1 MKKITISVLSI
12 FVFSLSFSQ
21 TDITRYH
28 LKGKVA
34 QNFLYNPAERSD
46 YRVDLSLIPSIG
58 FSLSNFSSF
67 NDVFTLNKAKDGYNI
82 NLKKLLSNIEDNKNT
97 DIDLCLNVFNLGL
110 NMGSGTSVG
119 IFLNT
124 RANLHLAWPYNL
136 VKIAFEGNGGDNLK
150 KELKDRVNLSVSSY
164 NEIGFS
170 FSKKFMEDDALAIGV
185 NVKYLLGNI
194 FADFGENG
202 IDYSIKTD
210 PDTYNITLDYQNYML
225 RGYIAE
231 TKLENYLSE
240 LENYLFKLENNLFKN
255 TGFSFDVGGVYNFKK
270 LTKQP
275 LKLALS
281 VLDISK
287 GIIWNDVKVTK
298 ATNVNVTIDKDFFK
312 DSKKLSDKIKPTTSS
327 TRESVTISI
336 PMKFLG
342 SISYDITD
350 NDAFYLTN
358 FTVFNQFR
366 TNNTIALA
374 YTRNLFRDHLNFTV
388 NTSKKTA
395 QPLSFGV
402 GFSAILLGMHIY
414 ATTDNLQSFI
424 NVSNAR
430 LVNINFG
437 INFAFSRY
445 NKKQKKQNEE
455 YPKIKNDEN

>member
-1 MKKITISVLSI
+1 MQKITISVLSI

-21 TDITRYH
+21 TDITKYH

-46 YRVDLSLIPSIG
+46 YRVNLSLIPSIG

-82 NLKKLLSNIEDNKNT
+82 DLKNLLSNIEDNKNT

-110 NMGSGTSVG
+110 NMGSGVSMG

-170 FSKKFMEDDALAIGV
+170 FSKKFMEDDALVIGA
-185 NVKYLLGNI
+185 NIKYLLGNI

-210 PDTYNITLDYQNYML
+210 PDTYNITLGYQNYML

-231 TKLENYLSE
+231 TETELENYLSK
-240 LENYLFKLENNLFKN
+240 LENYLFKG
-255 TGFSFDVGGVYNFKK
+255 TGFSYDVGGVYNFKK

-287 GIIWNDVKVTK
+287 GIIWNDVKVTE
-298 ATNVNVTIDKDFFK
+298 ATNVNVTIDKDSFE
-312 DSKKLSDKIKPTTSS
+312 DSKELSDKIMPTASS

-342 SISYDITD
+342 SISYGLTD

-402 GFSAILLGMHIY
+402 GFSAILLGMQIY

-430 LVNINFG
+430 SANINFG

-445 NKKQKKQNEE
+445 NKKPKKQNEE